1 MAFDYQMIKTGRKF
15 TKIKFVLKNK
25 INDTVDNETYEVI
38 EQKTLQSPQN
48 TENVPQESLEEIYAL
63 VPPDQIT
70 ESLRQIIKTYYTVN
84 GSEYIKNAVEYVNKQ
99 KPKNYV
105 AYLKS
110 TLENH
115 YAEVLEKEKENKEKK
130 IAEERKKERIKN
142 LEDEIDKLTYQRDL
156 EIGRT
161 AKSMFESSPESVK
174 EQIIK
179 LAKATILEENP
190 NENVNSTD
198 HIFTVKLN
206 IYTLDTVKSLYPDK
220 FKEIHDRFD
229 KQIDDLKNDITK
241 SS

>member
-1 MAFDYQMIKTGRKF
+1 
-15 TKIKFVLKNK
+15 
-25 INDTVDNETYEVI
+25 I

-48 TENVPQESLEEIYAL
+48 TENVPQEALEEIYSL

-99 KPKNYV
+99 KPKNYL

-110 TLENH
+110 TLESH
-115 YAEVLEKEKENKEKK
+115 YAEVLEKEKENEEKR

-156 EIGRT
+156 EIEKT
-161 AKSMFESSPESVK
+161 AKSIFESLPESVK

-179 LAKATILEENP
+179 LSKATILEENP

-220 FKEIHDRFD
+220 FKEIHDKFD
-229 KQIDDLKNDITK
+229 KQIDNLREEIK
-241 SS
+241 SI